1 LTGDLEAAARN
12 VSALIEFSAKQGLM
26 YWTRY
31 GPCLRAVLLIRRGEF
46 VEGTAL
52 LSDSLERFRKT
63 GKTLFYST
71 LLGTLAE
78 GLAGSGQL
86 AKARS
91 VNEEALAESKREGQG
106 WYLPEF
112 LRIKGELL
120 LQDQQ
125 AQSGTAA
132 ENCFLEGIATA
143 RQQGALFW
151 EMRCALSLARLRLAQ
166 DRADQVRRILAP
178 VYAQFR
184 EGFETADLCTAR
196 AMLES
201 LPAR

>member
-1 LTGDLEAAARN
+1 
-12 VSALIEFSAKQGLM
+12 
-26 YWTRY
+26 
-31 GPCLRAVLLIRRGEF
+31 
-46 VEGTAL
+46 
-52 LSDSLERFRKT
+52 
-63 GKTLFYST
+63 
-71 LLGTLAE
+71 
-78 GLAGSGQL
+78 
-86 AKARS
+86 
-91 VNEEALAESKREGQG
+91 VNEEALAESKRDGQG

-112 LRIKGELL
+112 LRIRGELL

-166 DRADQVRRILAP
+166 DRADQARRILAP
-178 VYAQFR
+178 IYAQFR
-184 EGFETADLCTAR
+184 EGFEIADMRTAR

-201 LPAR
+201 LRAR